1 MRAEPSEEYR
11 PDIDGLR
18 ALSILAV
25 VLYHAKLRGFESG
38 YLGVDVF
45 FVISGFLITGQLLR
59 EAEAT
64 GTIRMPMFYARRVR
78 RLIPAFAVMALG
90 TAALALVYL
99 LPMSELGLFGNAL
112 IRSALFYYNI
122 ALWRG
127 GYVYDDEPAE
137 QQALMHTWSLGIE
150 EQFYLVWPAVCLV
163 VFRVGRPR
171 LVFLLISVLS
181 VLGAWSHFPSDP
193 DAVFF
198 LLPFRVWEL
207 GTGAILAARFRTPMP
222 RPDLPAGIGL
232 ALVSW
237 ALLCGQ
243 PPDNG
248 RLPQFLA
255 VTGAALLLAAGSVPN
270 AASQLLRAKPLVH
283 LGRMSYAWYLWHWP
297 LLVMGRIAVFPEIPG
312 VQPVA
317 LVAGLGLAAG
327 TYAWI
332 EVPTRRIPIVN
343 PLRVL
348 LWGAAA
354 IAFVA
359 GVGAALEARSA
370 AIRTDPRNAATFAR
384 LRVTAPL
391 PCESRTEDLGCD
403 LGGKAGA
410 DGAIILWGD
419 SFARAL
425 SPALM
430 SYARESG
437 VSVRLLVQGSCPPL
451 LGAAP
456 AAPRSPSRPDSR
468 CEEFLSGVE
477 ERLRRDPSGVAGV
490 ILAGRWPAYV
500 GGGPTKAERRMFD
513 RQGREVDGDAIERG
527 LRDTLELLS
536 SMRVRT
542 LVVGA
547 PPAFPFDAAKCLL
560 RSSSTCSVSR
570 SWQEGIRVRAQTG
583 IDRARRSRV
592 NVRFLDLF
600 DLLCPGTSTQCP
612 AGTLQHPLLSDK
624 VHLSADAARRVVL
637 PELKADLDWLR
648 GVDPPIPPHRD

>member
-1 MRAEPSEEYR
+1 MKAERSEEYR

-25 VLYHAKLRGFESG
+25 ALYHARLPGFESG

-64 GTIRMPMFYARRVR
+64 GQVRMRMFYARRVR
-78 RLIPAFAVMALG
+78 RLIPAFSVVALG

-99 LPMSELGLFGNAL
+99 LPMTELGLFGNAL

-127 GYVYDDEPAE
+127 GYVYDGEPAE

-150 EQFYLVWPAVCLV
+150 EQFYVVWPALCLAG
-163 VFRVGRPR
+163 FRVGRPR
-171 LVFLLISVLS
+171 LFFLVIAAASF
-181 VLGAWSHFPSDP
+181 LGAWLYFPNDP

-198 LLPFRVWEL
+198 LLPFRAWEL
-207 GTGAILAARFRTPMP
+207 GTGAILATRFRTP
-222 RPDLPAGIGL
+222 RPGFLAGIGL
-232 ALVSW
+232 TLVAW

-243 PPDNG
+243 PPDNA
-248 RLPQFLA
+248 RAPQLVA
-255 VTGAALLLAAGSVPN
+255 VIGAALLMGAGSAPGV
-270 AASQLLRAKPLVH
+270 ASRLLRTKPLVL

-297 LLVMGRIAVFPEIPG
+297 LLVMGRMAVFPEMPG
-312 VQPVA
+312 IQPVA

-332 EVPTRRIPIVN
+332 ESPTRRIPIVN
-343 PLRVL
+343 PRRTL

-354 IAFVA
+354 VALVA
-359 GVGAALEARSA
+359 GVGAVLEARSA
-370 AIRTDPRNAATFAR
+370 AIRTDPRNAVTFSR
-384 LRVTAPL
+384 LRPTPPR
-391 PCESRTEDLGCD
+391 PCESRTEVLGCD
-403 LGGKAGA
+403 LGGAGGA
-410 DGAIILWGD
+410 HGAIILWGD

-437 VSVRLLVQGSCPPL
+437 RSVRLLVQGSCPPL
-451 LGAAP
+451 LGAVP
-456 AAPRSPSRPDSR
+456 AAPRSPLRPDST
-468 CEEFLSGVE
+468 CDEFLTAVE
-477 ERLRRDPSGVAGV
+477 ERLRRDPSGVSGV

-500 GGGPTKAERRMFD
+500 GGGPTNAERRMFD
-513 RQGREVDGDAIERG
+513 RQGRELDGDAIEHG
-527 LRDTLELLS
+527 LAGTLELLS
-536 SMRVRT
+536 SIRLRA

-570 SWQEGIRVRAQTG
+570 SWQEGIRGRAQAA
-583 IDRARRSRV
+583 IDRARRGRM
-592 NVRFLDLF
+592 NVRFLELF
-600 DLLCPGTSTQCP
+600 DLFCPATSTQCP
-612 AGTLQHPLLSDK
+612 AGTIQHP
-624 VHLSADAARRVVL
+624 
-637 PELKADLDWLR
+637 
-648 GVDPPIPPHRD
+648 